1 MTGALVALQVFPT
14 PEPGMTPARLL
25 SRPARHQLACNRH
38 LEKRAQLYRFAPS
51 QHADY
56 CAETLHPR
64 PEGLD
69 CSGSKD
75 G

>member
-14 PEPGMTPARLL
+14 PEPGMT
-25 SRPARHQLACNRH
+25 ARHQFACDRH
-38 LEKRAQLYRFAPS
+38 IQERAQFYRFAPS